1 MTEYGVSP
9 AFVFSRH
16 TTNYTAGDFQESLHA
31 ARSLGFAVF
40 EPEIYHTERLGEWLN
55 GGGERVAR
63 LATDLDLG
71 VSQFV
76 AHFLM
81 HGFASRTRLA
91 NHSDLEALKRVAEVA
106 ARFPRCKVLAL
117 PLARFQPEDRADAL
131 PHAHAGLW
139 ELLRNKVAA
148 SLAITQA
155 AGLRLALE
163 LLPYSLPVNSE
174 GFLRLAGEI
183 GSPDLGINL
192 DTGHAWAQREVM
204 ELLPSKLNG
213 RIFGLHL
220 KDNNSDV
227 NQPLAPGKGTIPW
240 VPFLRNLRT
249 SGYRG
254 SLDIEIGCAPD
265 RVAAEYT
272 DGLNYLKSL
281 KLDEATA

>member
-16 TTNYTAGDFQESLHA
+16 TTNYSAADFEESLHA
-31 ARSLGFAVF
+31 ARNLGFDVF
-40 EPEIYHTERLGEWLN
+40 EPEIYHPERLGEWLN

-81 HGFASRTRLA
+81 HGFASRARLTD
-91 NHSDLEALKRVAEVA
+91 HSDLEALKRVAEVA
-106 ARFPRCKVLAL
+106 ARFPRCNVLAL
-117 PLARFQPEDRADAL
+117 PLARFQPDAADAS
-131 PHAHAGLW
+131 PSAHAELW

-148 SLAITQA
+148 SLAITRT

-163 LLPYSLPVNSE
+163 VLPHSLPVSPE
-174 GFLRLAGEI
+174 GFLRLAAEI

-192 DTGHAWAQREVM
+192 DTGHAWDQREIM
-204 ELLPSKLNG
+204 ELLPSKLCG
-213 RIFGLHL
+213 RIFGVHL
-220 KDNNSDV
+220 KDNNSDT
-227 NQPLAPGKGTIPW
+227 NLPLAPGKGTIPW
-240 VPFLRNLRT
+240 RPFLRNLRA
-249 SGYRG
+249 SGYAG

-272 DGLNYLKSL
+272 DGLDYLKSL
-281 KLDEATA
+281 TFDDAVA